1 MTFTFTFALT
11 LASLVGCSSTSPNE
25 ISGTIHGQTF
35 DIQQAVSAI
44 VQTTVAGTPATI
56 GAVLLANDPNLC
68 FDLNL
73 NRILGGFQGVL
84 IEAYV
89 DTTPVEAP
97 AAGTFTIGATTG
109 NVASAQA
116 IALDDDCHPG
126 SGDEPTA
133 TSGTVTLT
141 AVYTNDEFVVGSFD
155 LSLEGGDHITGTFD
169 QPTACTSVSNYV
181 NMDNTRCVGS

>member
-1 MTFTFTFALT
+1 MGRRPGVNANVNVDAMTFTFTFALT

-116 IALDDDCHPG
+116 
-126 SGDEPTA
+126 
-133 TSGTVTLT
+133 
-141 AVYTNDEFVVGSFD
+141 
-155 LSLEGGDHITGTFD
+155 
-169 QPTACTSVSNYV
+169 
-181 NMDNTRCVGS
+181 